1 MGRGGGGRGRRTG
14 KAAAGPQQSLRLNGA
29 ASAAG
34 GWRRGGGR
42 GRGALA
48 GSFRVCGEQWRK
60 ARSEIVKWGPARG
73 WKGFSQLGGLGRSW
87 GDFRNISVN
96 Y

>member
-1 MGRGGGGRGRRTG
+1 MGRGGGRGRRAG
-14 KAAAGPQQSLRLNGA
+14 EAAAGPQHSLRLNGA

-48 GSFRVCGEQWRK
+48 WVIRVCG
-60 ARSEIVKWGPARG
+60 
-73 WKGFSQLGGLGRSW
+73 
-87 GDFRNISVN
+87 
-96 Y
+96 